1 VILTSTRRT
10 ASPEYAAGFPTP
22 RIMHA
27 AGARS
32 RLLLWEHSDFIRA
45 EDALL
50 EREFAQGGSALY
62 RAGTARWSLWER
74 SRK

>member
-1 VILTSTRRT
+1 
-10 ASPEYAAGFPTP
+10 
-22 RIMHA
+22 MHA